1 MLAASSGSN
10 LVPFYVFCFLLPT
23 MMYFLVGF
31 FLRLKELFSS
41 REPDIVY
48 IDRPVYVEKPVK
60 KEVVKYVYRDR
71 PPVQQAIKKL
81 ATPKPVTKTP
91 VSKPVKQEE
100 NPFIQD
106 AVSALV
112 NTGFKKMQAKKIVSD
127 LCKVKRYTDLNQL
140 ILDAFSKV

>member
-1 MLAASSGSN
+1 
-10 LVPFYVFCFLLPT
+10 
-23 MMYFLVGF
+23 
-31 FLRLKELFSS
+31 
-41 REPDIVY
+41 VY

-112 NTGFKKMQAKKIVSD
+112 NTGFKKTQAKKIVSD